1 MKPAPQISSN
11 HRSSRTEQ
19 DPQRSARS
27 LPVVDCSYQMTTAA
41 VETPAPVVE
50 QQVTQLPNFR
60 SLSREVFASKT
71 DGEYI
76 KEAIFFGWIA
86 FAAAWPV
93 SVMLYQLATMMISPP
108 PGGIW

>member
-1 MKPAPQISSN
+1 MKPTPQISSN
-11 HRSSRTEQ
+11 HRSARTEQ
-19 DPQRSARS
+19 DPQRSGRS
-27 LPVVDCSYQMTTAA
+27 LPVVDCSYQTTAA
-41 VETPAPVVE
+41 AVEAPSALAE
-50 QQVTQLPNFR
+50 QHLSQLPNFR
-60 SLSREVFASKT
+60 SLSREVFASKL